1 MTTNANANA
10 NVDPAEVSKFN
21 ALANRWWDA
30 SGEFRPLHDI
40 NPLRM
45 DFIEERTNLSA
56 GPLLDV
62 GCGGG
67 LLSEG
72 LAHRGA
78 TVTGIDMA
86 DAPLKVAQLHALEA
100 GVTLNYQQ
108 ITAEALAETHSEHFH
123 TVTCLEVLE
132 HVPDFASTV
141 AACAAMTQPGG
152 NLFFATIN
160 RNPKAYVMAVLGAEY
175 VLNLL
180 PKGTHEYSG
189 FIKPAELAGAIRQ
202 AGLELQDMRGMQYNP
217 FTHSAKLNRNLDVNY
232 IVHARKPL

>member
-1 MTTNANANA
+1 MTANTDTSA

-45 DFIEERTNLSA
+45 DFIEERTNFSA

-78 TVTGIDMA
+78 KVTGIDMA

-100 GVTLNYQQ
+100 GVTLDYQQ
-108 ITAEALAETHSEHFH
+108 ITAEALAETHPEHFH

-132 HVPDFASTV
+132 HVPDFSSTV

-189 FIKPAELAGAIRQ
+189 FIKPAELAAAIRH
-202 AGLELQDMRGMQYNP
+202 AGLDLQDMRGMQYNP
-217 FTHSAKLNRNLDVNY
+217 FTHRAKLNRDLDVNY

>member
-1 MTTNANANA
+1 MTANT

-30 SGEFRPLHDI
+30 SGDFRPLHDI

-45 DFIEERTNLSA
+45 DFIQERTDLSA

-72 LAHRGA
+72 LAKRGA
-78 TVTGIDMA
+78 EVTGIDMA
-86 DAPLKVAQLHALEA
+86 EAPLQVAKLHALES
-100 GVTLNYQQ
+100 GVSPTYQQ
-108 ITAEALAETHSEHFH
+108 ITAEALAATHAEHFH

-141 AACAAMTQPGG
+141 AACAEMTKPGG

-189 FIKPAELAGAIRQ
+189 FIQPAELANAIR
-202 AGLELQDMRGMQYNP
+202 AADLELRDMRGMQYNP
-217 FTHSAKLNRNLDVNY
+217 FTHNAKLNRNLDVNY
-232 IVHARKPL
+232 IVHASKPKR